1 MPIPRLL
8 PVTYGCACVRSLG
21 SGSQTKHHRQCQFL
35 DYFPSLMGVHVC
47 AHLEAVLKPNTI
59 VNANSSIT
67 SRHLWVCMCALTWKR
82 FSNSRPQIP
91 HAHTV
96 VLCAS
101 TCFVI
106 FFKSLTGFR

>member
-1 MPIPRLL
+1 MYDREEVMNTQASPNQIHILK
-8 PVTYGCACVRSLG
+8 TK
-21 SGSQTKHHRQCQFL
+21 QTSNKLHHEKGKYEQKK
-35 DYFPSLMGVHVC
+35 S
-47 AHLEAVLKPNTI
+47 I

-106 FFKSLTGFR
+106 FFKSLTGFRP